1 MDQATVPIASQCM
14 QQQQQQY
21 QPVAQAFGVSCG
33 IASAAA
39 ATCIGWTGT
48 GATVLYAAVVV
59 CCGV

>member
-1 MDQATVPIASQCM
+1 MQQQQ

-33 IASAAA
+33 IVSAAA